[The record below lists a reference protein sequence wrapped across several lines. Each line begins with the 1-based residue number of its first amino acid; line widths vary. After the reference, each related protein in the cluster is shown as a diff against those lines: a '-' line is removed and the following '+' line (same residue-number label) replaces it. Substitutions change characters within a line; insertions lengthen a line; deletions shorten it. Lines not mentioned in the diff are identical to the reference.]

1 MNNMHKIDINLKKRI
16 IKHPKFSNNINLDI
30 TDTIMAYN
38 DGKVWKIIPLDVLLR
53 YPIIYDKYYD
63 RTNTKKGRYII
74 SDITIT
80 YCPFSG
86 CGIVYFGKFV
96 PTNKVYNNNIV
107 LTDKNN
113 NMLVQMTGAP
123 VAGFNNKQLKPI
135 EYEFLRREEA
145 KIFILRNAISKYPDC
160 LFLIHSTNIEPIVEH
175 NYTKNKKIMYPLKYT
190 SAKYHPK
197 TLVYGIEYKSYYVEN
212 LKFSSKNIENDNKY
226 SVIVSDDASKDKINS
241 RNYNKTKYNIY
252 FSKMMDKI
260 RDRSGIIIP
269 AYWFAWYNMFPNT
282 KVIKL

>member
-16 IKHPKFSNNINLDI
+16 IKHPKFNTNINLDI

-63 RTNTKKGRYII
+63 RTNTKKGHYII

-86 CGIVYFGKFV
+86 CGMVYFGKFV

-113 NMLVQMTGAP
+113 NNILVQMTGRMY
-123 VAGFNNKQLKPI
+123 NKQLKQI
-135 EYEFLRREEA
+135 EYGFLRREEA
-145 KIFILRNAISKYPDC
+145 KIFTLRNAISKYPDC
-160 LFLIHSTNIEPIVEH
+160 LFLTHSTNIHLGPIVEH
-175 NYTKNKKIMYPLKYT
+175 NYTKNEKIIYPLKYT
-190 SAKYHPK
+190 STKYHPK
-197 TLVYGIEYKSYYVEN
+197 TLVYGIEYKSRYSEN
-212 LKFSSKNIENDNKY
+212 TENDNKY

-241 RNYNKTKYNIY
+241 RDYNKTKYNVY

-260 RDRSGIIIP
+260 RERGGIIIP
-269 AYWFAWYNMFPNT
+269 SYWFAWYNMFPNT